1 MRDGVRL
8 PGVTPGQLGE
18 ILGLPPTPRGTWADE
33 ALYVSS
39 AALRRG
45 RAPEELA
52 ARLRA
57 LPGIADVRVSGGGL
71 LEIVV
76 SVPGELVT
84 EIGPAAPVAPA
95 APIASNVRN
104 ASGVVDASGGRDV
117 SGVEGFSDGSGVRG
131 LSDDRLP
138 VEASPWADFPRT
150 WRNPGFVV
158 RYAHWRAVAVR
169 RWAAE
174 LGVGGEFRPELLDGP
189 RDRAVLRLLAEVHGR
204 RRSREPGWAAYA
216 EQLALAYHDAFEGA
230 PALPKGEEG
239 PTALHAARVRLAGAV
254 RDVLAETLAVFGET
268 APDRL

>member
-1 MRDGVRL
+1 M
-8 PGVTPGQLGE
+8 TPGQLGE

-45 RAPEELA
+45 QAPEELA

-57 LPGIADVRVSGGGL
+57 LSGIADVRVSGGGL
-71 LEIVV
+71 LEIAV

-84 EIGPAAPVAPA
+84 EIGPA
-95 APIASNVRN
+95 
-104 ASGVVDASGGRDV
+104 G
-117 SGVEGFSDGSGVRG
+117 
-131 LSDDRLP
+131 DRLP
-138 VEASPWADFPRT
+138 AGASPWADFPRT

-158 RYAHWRAVAVR
+158 RYAHWRAVAVQ

-174 LGVGGEFRPELLDGP
+174 LGVGGEFRPELLDGT